1 MNITNNTTVYN
12 LLSIIIYINSHEYI
26 QVQVQV
32 QVQVHGM
39 KSVLLYSTV
48 VQSMDETKIN
58 IESYSTVY

>member
-12 LLSIIIYINSHEYI
+12 LLSIIIYINSHVH
-26 QVQVQV
+26 VQVQV

>member
-26 QVQVQV
+26 QVQV